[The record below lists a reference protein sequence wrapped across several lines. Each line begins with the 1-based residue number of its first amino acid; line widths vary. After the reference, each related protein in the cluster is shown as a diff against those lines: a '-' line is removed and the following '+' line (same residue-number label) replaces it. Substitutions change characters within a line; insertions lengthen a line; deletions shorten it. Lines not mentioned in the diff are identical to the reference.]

1 MTAEARLS
9 TQRAAIDARRREAQP
24 ALASILGGLLWA
36 LAGFVLGVAITA
48 LVRTIAG
55 ASAWSFEQSFAVGYV
70 FALSGWLLGVGV
82 WDRWALEW
90 LGRPVKPGVEGWKR
104 YLAFTTDPK
113 VIGVPYL
120 VTFLTP
126 FLPAGLFST

>member
-1 MTAEARLS
+1 MPAEARVR
-9 TQRAAIDARRREAQP
+9 TGRAAIDARRREAQP

-36 LAGFVLGVAITA
+36 LVGFVLGVAITA

-55 ASAWSFEQSFAVGYV
+55 AGAWSFEQSFAVGCV

-90 LGRPVKPGVEGWKR
+90 LGGGRGARGGGGGGGPGLPPPPKR
-104 YLAFTTDPK
+104 N
-113 VIGVPYL
+113 GR
-120 VTFLTP
+120 
-126 FLPAGLFST
+126 AGP